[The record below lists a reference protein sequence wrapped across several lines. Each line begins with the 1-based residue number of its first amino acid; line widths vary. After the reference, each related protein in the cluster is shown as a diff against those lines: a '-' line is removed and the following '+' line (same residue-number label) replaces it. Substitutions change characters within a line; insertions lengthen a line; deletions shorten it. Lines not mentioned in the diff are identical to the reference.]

1 MAKRFCLTVLIV
13 AVLWLPV
20 LGADELTVLSPNT
33 NAYSASELVSLQ
45 TAMRNLQDLFGD
57 YGLGSSRYFSS
68 TEWMSPDFAAY
79 TAGVLASN
87 GYQTHLVAQEG
98 WPDGEHVWVLVGIV
112 LPTRT
117 AWIPV
122 EASPAMGK
130 AQQILGTIPEYVDN
144 AGQMWFQKEYTAFDR
159 EIVLTGNASPVASI
173 RVIPTQG
180 IVGQQVTFMG
190 LASYD
195 PDGEIIRYSWDLGGM
210 ETSKRS
216 TVRYAFVAGGT
227 YKIVL
232 TITDSRGKTTT
243 TSIDYLVREVREPA
257 TPSSGGGCGCG
268 S

>member
-1 MAKRFCLTVLIV
+1 MLIV

-33 NAYSASELVSLQ
+33 SAYSATELLSLQ
-45 TAMRNLQDLFGD
+45 TAMRNLQDLLGD
-57 YGLGSSRYFSS
+57 YGLGSGRYFAS

-79 TAGVLASN
+79 TAGVLTSN
-87 GYQTHLVAQEG
+87 GYQTHLVAQKG

-112 LPTRT
+112 LPSRT

-122 EASPAMGK
+122 EASPAEGK
-130 AQQILGTIPEYVDN
+130 AQHILGTIPEYIDN
-144 AGQMWFQKEYTAFDR
+144 AGQMWFQEEHTTFDR
-159 EIVLTGNASPVASI
+159 EILLPGNISPVASI

-180 IVGQQVTFMG
+180 IAGQEVTFMG

-195 PDGEIIRYSWDLGGM
+195 PDGEIIRYIWELGGM

-216 TVRYAFVAGGT
+216 TIRYAFAAEGT
-227 YKIVL
+227 YKIL
-232 TITDSRGKTTT
+232 LSITDSRGKTTT
-243 TSIDYLVREVREPA
+243 TSIDYRVKGVREPS

>member
-1 MAKRFCLTVLIV
+1 MTKRFCLAVLIV

-33 NAYSASELVSLQ
+33 NTYSATELLSLQ
-45 TAMRNLQDLFGD
+45 TAIRNLQDLLGD
-57 YGLGSSRYFSS
+57 YGLGSGRYFAS

-79 TAGVLASN
+79 TAGVLVSN

-130 AQQILGTIPEYVDN
+130 AQHVLGTIPQFVDG
-144 AGQMWFQKEYTAFDR
+144 AGQKWFENEYTTFDR
-159 EIVLTGNASPVASI
+159 ENLLPVNASPVVSI

-180 IVGQQVTFMG
+180 NVGQEVTFMG

-216 TVRYAFVAGGT
+216 TVRYAFAAEGT

-232 TITDSRGKTTT
+232 SITDSRGKTTA
-243 TSIDYLVREVREPA
+243 TSIYYRVREAREPS